1 MKNNYTRTRT
11 CVYNINYHIVWCVK
25 YRKEILTEQIA
36 DELKRKLYDI
46 SLDKGFTL
54 HECAVG
60 DNNHIHVFLS
70 AHPKI
75 SPSYIVKML
84 KGISGR
90 YLFQKYPSIATTLY
104 NGTIWNHSYF
114 IETIGSTNAEHIQE
128 YINKQ

>member
-1 MKNNYTRTRT
+1 MKDKYTKTRT

-25 YRKEILTEQIA
+25 YRKAILTKQIA
-36 DELKRKLYDI
+36 DELKQKLYEI
-46 SLDKGFTL
+46 SSDKGFVL
-54 HECAVG
+54 HECAIG
-60 DNNHIHVFLS
+60 DNNHIHVFIS

-90 YLFQKYPSIATTLY
+90 YLFKKYPTIATKLY

-114 IETIGSTNAEHIQE
+114 IETIGSTNAERIKE
-128 YINKQ
+128 YINNQ